1 MSAAAPSETGLRLRV
16 EGAWRGLERL
26 LDRAFGAEANPLRH
40 LGALGFFF
48 FWCAATSGIY
58 LYVAY
63 DTSAAGAWRS
73 VDAITRGDWPAGGLA
88 RSLHRYSADAFVAV
102 MLLHIVREL
111 LAGHYRGFRWFSWIS
126 GVPPLVLAYASGIG
140 GFWLA
145 WDDLA
150 QFSAVATA
158 EWLDALQLSA
168 DPFVRNFLTAQ
179 AVDDRLFSLF
189 MFLHI
194 GLPLALLA
202 TMWVHVQRVS
212 HAETLPRRALAAG
225 AGLMLLGMALAA
237 PVAIRPEAVVTQM
250 PQSLPLDWLL
260 LFPHALMYAT
270 SPGTL
275 WAIVLG
281 TLALLLVAPILAR
294 GKAGQVVAPAQ
305 AAARTRSALLTTV
318 TEAARIDPSNCNGCG
333 RCLADCPFGAV
344 TLSPR
349 TDDRRAPRIAE
360 VAPDLC
366 AACGICA
373 GACPSST
380 PFRSAEDFTSGIDL
394 PQFRVATL
402 RAALDEALAAPRGAG
417 SRVVLFG
424 CARAAEVARLGDQD
438 TIALDLICT
447 GMLPPSLIEYALRS
461 GADGVLVTGCRQGEC
476 EFRLGNQW
484 VEERLAGSREPH
496 LRASVPPERV
506 RIAWAARDEGPR
518 LASELASF
526 RSTLAALGPMRARAG
541 ARKEKAHV

>member
-1 MSAAAPSETGLRLRV
+1 MSLAVRAEPGRRARA

-26 LDRAFGAEANPLRH
+26 LDRAFGAEANALRH

-48 FWCAATSGIY
+48 FWCAAASGIY
-58 LYVAY
+58 LFVAY

-73 VDAITRGDWPAGGLA
+73 VNAITRGDWPASGLA

-102 MLLHIVREL
+102 MLLHLLREL
-111 LAGHYRGFRWFSWIS
+111 LAGHYRGFRWFSWIT

-158 EWLDALQLSA
+158 EWLDALHLSA
-168 DPFVRNFLTAQ
+168 DPFVRNFLTAE
-179 AVDDRLFSLF
+179 AVNDRLFSLF

-194 GLPLALLA
+194 GLPLALLGA
-202 TMWVHVQRVS
+202 MWVHVHRVS

-237 PVAIRPEAVVTQM
+237 PVAIRAEAVVTQM
-250 PQSLPLDWLL
+250 PQSLPLDLLL

-275 WAIVLG
+275 WAVVLG
-281 TLALLLVAPILAR
+281 TLALLFAAPLIAR
-294 GKAGQVVAPAQ
+294 GKATQSAPAAQ
-305 AAARTRSALLTTV
+305 TALPAPLTQV
-318 TEAARIDPSNCNGCG
+318 TQAARIDPANCNGCG

-344 TLSPR
+344 TLAPR
-349 TDDRRAPRIAE
+349 SDGRRAPRIAE
-360 VAPDLC
+360 VSPDLC

-402 RAALDEALAAPRGAG
+402 RATLDEALALPRGERA
-417 SRVVLFG
+417 RVVLFG
-424 CARAAEVARLGDQD
+424 CDRAADAMRLVDLD
-438 TIALDLICT
+438 TIALSLICA
-447 GMLPPSLIEYALRS
+447 GMLPPSLIEYTLRS
-461 GADGVLVTGCRQGEC
+461 GADGVLITGCRPGEC

-484 VEERLAGSREPH
+484 IEERLSGTREPH
-496 LRASVPPERV
+496 LRASVPRGRV
-506 RIAWAARDEGPR
+506 RLAWAAHDEPSR
-518 LASELASF
+518 LAGALEVF
-526 RSTLAALGPMRARAG
+526 RNTLSALGPMRARCG
-541 ARKEKAHV
+541 ARRE

>member
-1 MSAAAPSETGLRLRV
+1 MSAAAHAATGLRARA
-16 EGAWRGLERL
+16 EDIWRGLERL

-48 FWCAATSGIY
+48 FWCAAASGIY
-58 LYVAY
+58 LYAAY

-73 VDAITRGDWPAGGLA
+73 VDAITRGEWPAGGLA

-102 MLLHIVREL
+102 MLLHLVREL
-111 LAGHYRGFRWFSWIS
+111 LAGHYRGFRWFSWIT

-158 EWLDALQLSA
+158 EWLDALHLSA
-168 DPFVRNFLTAQ
+168 DPFVRNFLTAE

-212 HAETLPRRALAAG
+212 QAETLPRRALAAG

-237 PVAIRPEAVVTQM
+237 PVAIRAEAVLSQV

-260 LFPHALMYAT
+260 LFAHALMYAT
-270 SPGTL
+270 SPGIL
-275 WAIVLG
+275 WALVLG
-281 TLALLLVAPILAR
+281 TLALLFVAPLIAR
-294 GKAGQVVAPAQ
+294 EKAAP
-305 AAARTRSALLTTV
+305 
-318 TEAARIDPSNCNGCG
+318 AARIDPLNCNGCG

-344 TLSPR
+344 TLAPR
-349 TDDRRAPRIAE
+349 TDGRRAPRIAE
-360 VAPDLC
+360 VAPELC

-402 RAALDEALAAPRGAG
+402 RATLDEALAAPRGVRA
-417 SRVVLFG
+417 RVVLFG
-424 CARAAEVARLGDQD
+424 CERAAEVEGLADRGTVALG
-438 TIALDLICT
+438 LICT

-461 GADGVLVTGCRQGEC
+461 GADGVLVTGCRPGEC

-484 VEERLAGSREPH
+484 IEERLAGTREPH
-496 LRASVPPERV
+496 LRASVPRERV
-506 RIAWAARDEGPR
+506 RIAWAARDEAAS
-518 LASELASF
+518 LARELESF
-526 RSTLAALGPMRARAG
+526 RNALDALGPMRARAG
-541 ARKEKAHV
+541 VRKERAHARA

>member
-1 MSAAAPSETGLRLRV
+1 MAALTAPGPRERA

-48 FWCAATSGIY
+48 FWCAAASGIY
-58 LYVAY
+58 LYAAY

-73 VDAITRGDWPAGGLA
+73 VEAITRGDWPAGGLA

-102 MLLHIVREL
+102 MLLHLLREL
-111 LAGHYRGFRWFSWIS
+111 LAGHYRGFRWFSWVT

-158 EWLDALQLSA
+158 EWLDALHLSA
-168 DPFVRNFLTAQ
+168 DPFVRNFLTAE

-194 GLPLALLA
+194 GLPLALLGA
-202 TMWVHVQRVS
+202 MWVHVQRVS

-237 PVAIRPEAVVTQM
+237 PVAIRAEAVITQV
-250 PQSLPLDWLL
+250 PESLPLDWLL
-260 LFPHALMYAT
+260 LFLHALMYAS

-275 WAIVLG
+275 WAVVLG
-281 TLALLLVAPILAR
+281 TLALLFAAPLIAR
-294 GKAGQVVAPAQ
+294 GKATPVVRAAQGAAPGAIAPLIELTQ
-305 AAARTRSALLTTV
+305 AAQ
-318 TEAARIDPSNCNGCG
+318 IDPANCNGCG

-344 TLSPR
+344 TLAPR
-349 TDDRRAPRIAE
+349 SDGRRAPRIAE
-360 VAPDLC
+360 ISPELC

-402 RAALDEALAAPRGAG
+402 RAALDQALAAPRGERA
-417 SRVVLFG
+417 RVVLFG
-424 CARAAEVARLGDQD
+424 CERAADAMRLAGRD
-438 TIALDLICT
+438 TIALNLICA

-461 GADGVLVTGCRQGEC
+461 GADGVLVTGCRPGEC

-484 VEERLAGSREPH
+484 VEERLAGTREPH
-496 LRASVPPERV
+496 LRASVPRERV
-506 RIAWAARDEGPR
+506 RIAWVARDEAGR
-518 LASELASF
+518 LGGELEAF
-526 RSTLAALGPMRARAG
+526 RNTLSTLGPMRARSG
-541 ARKEKAHV
+541 ARREKAHAQA